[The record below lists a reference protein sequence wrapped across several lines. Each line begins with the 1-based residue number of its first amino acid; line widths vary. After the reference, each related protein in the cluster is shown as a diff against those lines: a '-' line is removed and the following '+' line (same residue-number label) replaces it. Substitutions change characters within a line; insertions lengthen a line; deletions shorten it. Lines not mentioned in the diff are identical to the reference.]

1 MAPYSSFS
9 TFHQTRTER
18 DHIKLR
24 KPVVEKMRRDRINGC
39 IEQLKILL
47 EKELHREGCPKLE
60 KADVLE
66 MTVCFLRQQL
76 GQPHRPQME
85 VHGAP
90 QMEVHSAPLM
100 EVHKTP
106 HKEIDGAAQ
115 KKVHKL
121 PQTEACLQSST
132 TSPQPRDTASNS
144 APVWRPW

>member
-90 QMEVHSAPLM
+90 QMEVH
-100 EVHKTP
+100 
-106 HKEIDGAAQ
+106 
-115 KKVHKL
+115 KL